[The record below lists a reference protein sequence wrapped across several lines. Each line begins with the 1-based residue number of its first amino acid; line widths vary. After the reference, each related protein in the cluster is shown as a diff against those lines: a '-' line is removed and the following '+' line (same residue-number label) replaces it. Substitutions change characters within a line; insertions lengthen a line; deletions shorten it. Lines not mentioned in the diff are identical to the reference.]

1 MKKMIALL
9 ALAGAAGTTLAS
21 VVVPGTLV
29 ASASFTNKNSIDA
42 QGDPDNNTG
51 SAVLASGGTIASVRA
66 FGTVNEV
73 FEGTFASE
81 ARVRFSAGAGNAFT
95 AFNFQATTVGAYPG
109 TGLGTVAVD
118 RTLNVTPFTL
128 AAGGTMN
135 FEWFESFQDNA
146 NLPESNW
153 ADVTYEFRTASSI
166 ANGSHN
172 FGTLNGNGVTLSYD
186 GSHVSG
192 GLDFITFTIDQP
204 VANLGD
210 YLNIQMLFGAT
221 GGMTDTEM
229 ALFGPDGSL
238 IASDDDGNVGFS
250 SQLSY
255 GAADP
260 FASGGTDEIAA
271 GFNGLSLAAGTYT
284 IGTGGFNTT
293 WASTLGGAHLPGTN
307 AGTYRLD
314 ITFVPTPGAA
324 ALLGLGGLMAAR
336 RRRA

>member
-1 MKKMIALL
+1 MKKFALL
-9 ALAGAAGTTLAS
+9 AILAAAGTAQASISSFS
-21 VVVPGTLV
+21 VVGT
-29 ASASFTNKNSIDA
+29 ASFTNKNSIDA
-42 QGDPDNNTG
+42 QGDIDNNIDSAIVGPGGAYNAVRVTG
-51 SAVLASGGTIASVRA
+51 VLR
-66 FGTVNEV
+66 EV
-73 FEGTFASE
+73 IEGTFASE
-81 ARVRFSAGAGNAFT
+81 ARVRVSAGAGNAFT
-95 AFNFQATTVGAYPG
+95 AFNVQASTVGAYPG
-109 TGLGTVAVD
+109 AGLGTVNVGPTAVG
-118 RTLNVTPFTL
+118 VTAGTL
-128 AAGGTMN
+128 AAGGTVN
-135 FEWFESFQDNA
+135 FEWFESFQDGTA
-146 NLPESNW
+146 GLPESRW
-153 ADVTYEFRTASSI
+153 DSVSYEFGSNVI
-166 ANGSHN
+166 INGSHN
-172 FGTLNGNGVTLSYD
+172 FGTLNGNGVTQSYD